1 MRTLYHYPLDPASR
15 QARIALAEKKLKVR
29 LTPVDPWNPDVA
41 FLEMTAEAM
50 PPTLMDVVPGRKVY
64 ISGARAICEYANDGS
79 VRNPLLPEDVIERAE
94 ARRIAD
100 WFDRKFSAEVNAY
113 ILFEK
118 VEKSLTGSGPTD
130 PPTLREG
137 REHLQFHLNYLTW
150 LLEQRDWL
158 AGGSF
163 TLADIAG
170 AAHISCLDFLGEIK
184 WRDWPALKQ
193 WYQTIKSRPSV
204 QSLLKDNIPGLRPSR
219 HYRNLDF

>member
-15 QARIALAEKKLKVR
+15 QARIVLAEKKLKAK
-29 LTPVDPWNPDVA
+29 LMLVDPWNPDAA

-79 VRNPLLPEDVIERAE
+79 GRNLLLPEERVERAE

-100 WFDRKFSAEVNAY
+100 WFDKKFSAEVNAY

-118 VEKSLTGSGPTD
+118 IEKNLTGSGPAD
-130 PPTLREG
+130 PTTLRAG
-137 REHLQFHLNYLTW
+137 REHLQFHLNYITW

-158 AGGSF
+158 AGSTF
-163 TLADIAG
+163 SLADVAG
-170 AAHISCLDFLGEIK
+170 AAHLSCLDFLGEIN
-184 WRDWPALKQ
+184 WRDWPELKR

-204 QSLLKDNIPGLRPSR
+204 QPLLTDTIPGLRPPG

>member
-1 MRTLYHYPLDPASR
+1 MRTLYHYSLDPASR
-15 QARIALAEKKLKVR
+15 QARIALAEKKLKVK
-29 LTPVDPWNPDVA
+29 LMPVDPWNLDTA

-50 PPTLMDVVPGRKVY
+50 PPTLIDIVPGRKVY

-79 VRNPLLPEDVIERAE
+79 SRRPLLPEDRVERAE

-100 WFDRKFSAEVNAY
+100 WFDKKFSAEVNAY

-118 VEKSLTGSGPTD
+118 IEKCLTGSGPAD

-137 REHLQFHLNYLTW
+137 REHLQFHLNYITW

-158 AGGSF
+158 AGSSF
-163 TLADIAG
+163 TLADVAG
-170 AAHISCLDFLGEIK
+170 AAHISCLDFLGEIR
-184 WRDWPALKQ
+184 WRDWPEIKR

-204 QSLLKDNIPGLRPSR
+204 QPILNDSVPGLRAAR
-219 HYRNLDF
+219 HYRDLDF